1 VLCALIA
8 GYDPSHG
15 LVNLHLPKSVH
26 HAITMECGS
35 NGLPNARAAPKAAGS
50 RYGLDNMVTLPYPAC
65 LQYGSRLTTVKAT
78 RLSVLMAFESSIV
91 GLEIPTSG
99 ADRATVT

>member
-1 VLCALIA
+1 MAYPTHEPTQKLPDKVWSRQYGNAAL
-8 GYDPSHG
+8 S
-15 LVNLHLPKSVH
+15 
-26 HAITMECGS
+26 
-35 NGLPNARAAPKAAGS
+35 
-50 RYGLDNMVTLPYPAC
+50 C
-65 LQYGSRLTTVKAT
+65 LLTYGSRLTTVKAT